1 MLYAMEEDA
10 RYSKGQHW
18 KQSPRLFF
26 DLVAIESMSSTLCLY
41 TGDWWTIPTAKA
53 AQEERERHW
62 GTLANKAFAVQ
73 DRIMW
78 KGLQMIAIWKMASEQ
93 LGQLMLPI
101 SHVPHLLLWSAMRN
115 ERQTAEEWNFET
127 WVLPGSERWLAPG
140 AQLQGTKELANVDP
154 HLAPQLHHVRN
165 QVHQSWP
172 TFVAWKF
179 WSQHP
184 SGWFFSFQFCLRKP
198 RHRLELRK
206 NFLCSSTQA
215 STPNSVINMILADT
229 W

>member
-1 MLYAMEEDA
+1 MHATAKVSAESNRRDFSSILSQLNQCQALMLI
-10 RYSKGQHW
+10 HW
-18 KQSPRLFF
+18 W
-26 DLVAIESMSSTLCLY
+26 LV
-41 TGDWWTIPTAKA
+41 TIPTAKA

-101 SHVPHLLLWSAMRN
+101 SHVPHLLLWSAMGN

-127 WVLPGSERWLAPG
+127 WMLPGSERWLAPG
-140 AQLQGTKELANVDP
+140 RSYTTWGTKSTSPGQLLWRENFGANIPVD
-154 HLAPQLHHVRN
+154 
-165 QVHQSWP
+165 
-172 TFVAWKF
+172 
-179 WSQHP
+179 
-184 SGWFFSFQFCLRKP
+184 GFSHSC
-198 RHRLELRK
+198 
-206 NFLCSSTQA
+206 T
-215 STPNSVINMILADT
+215 T

>member
-1 MLYAMEEDA
+1 MHATAKVSAESNRQDFSSILSQLNQCQALMLI
-10 RYSKGQHW
+10 HW
-18 KQSPRLFF
+18 W
-26 DLVAIESMSSTLCLY
+26 LV
-41 TGDWWTIPTAKA
+41 TIPTAKA

-62 GTLANKAFAVQ
+62 GTLANKVFAVQ

-101 SHVPHLLLWSAMRN
+101 SHVPHLLLWSAMGN

-127 WVLPGSERWLAPG
+127 WMLPGSERWLAPG
-140 AQLQGTKELANVDP
+140 A
-154 HLAPQLHHVRN
+154 QLHHVRN

-184 SGWFFSFQFCLRKP
+184 SGWVFLISVLFAKTAASPGTAQ
-198 RHRLELRK
+198 K
-206 NFLCSSTQA
+206 NLMLFNPSLNA
-215 STPNSVINMILADT
+215 
-229 W
+229 

>member
-1 MLYAMEEDA
+1 MHATAKVSTESNRRDFSSILSQLNQWQALMLIH
-10 RYSKGQHW
+10 RW
-18 KQSPRLFF
+18 
-26 DLVAIESMSSTLCLY
+26 LV
-41 TGDWWTIPTAKA
+41 TIPTAKA

-101 SHVPHLLLWSAMRN
+101 SHVPHLLLWSAMGN

-127 WVLPGSERWLAPG
+127 WMLPGSERWLAPG
-140 AQLQGTKELANVDP
+140 RSYTTWGTKSTSPGQLLWRENFGANIPVDGFS
-154 HLAPQLHHVRN
+154 H
-165 QVHQSWP
+165 
-172 TFVAWKF
+172 
-179 WSQHP
+179 
-184 SGWFFSFQFCLRKP
+184 FSFVCENRGIAWNCAKKSYALQPKP
-198 RHRLELRK
+198 QRL
-206 NFLCSSTQA
+206 
-215 STPNSVINMILADT
+215 TP

>member
-1 MLYAMEEDA
+1 MLQQRSALKAIAETFRRSCRNWINVKHSMLIH
-10 RYSKGQHW
+10 GW
-18 KQSPRLFF
+18 
-26 DLVAIESMSSTLCLY
+26 LV
-41 TGDWWTIPTAKA
+41 TIPTAKA

-101 SHVPHLLLWSAMRN
+101 SHVPHLLLWSAMGN

-184 SGWFFSFQFCLRKP
+184 SGWYSHFSFVCENRGIAWNCAKKSYALQPKP
-198 RHRLELRK
+198 QRL
-206 NFLCSSTQA
+206 
-215 STPNSVINMILADT
+215 TP